1 MKFKQFE
8 HVRIKQYPENDI
20 NTYGMI
26 QSIIKHGK
34 NVRYWVTNM
43 NIPYCGTISEFFT
56 ETELQKIK
64 RN

>member
-43 NIPYCGTISEFFT
+43 NIPIS
-56 ETELQKIK
+56 
-64 RN
+64 